1 MIQKLP
7 YLPDKPS
14 MSKKSHISLKPRFYI
29 TTTSP
34 AFRVDT
40 TTTEGVDVYP
50 LNMESCKLALTHSPI
65 HKLLINNLKKEM
77 HPKSIEKASR
87 NFILEEKVTMT
98 PRKNH
103 WSYHSQRNTCIGDS
117 FRPCVETDAL
127 PYLPSFDMLSRD
139 TSKTCFYLVPR
150 TKYDEKNFG
159 FSRHS
164 YCI

>member
-1 MIQKLP
+1 MQKLP

-14 MSKKSHISLKPRFYI
+14 MSKKSHISLKPRFYL
-29 TTTSP
+29 TTTSSS
-34 AFRVDT
+34 FRVDT

-50 LNMESCKLALTHSPI
+50 LNMESCKLTATHSPI
-65 HKLLINNLKKEM
+65 HKLLIKNLKKEM
-77 HPKSIEKASR
+77 QPKSIEKARRS
-87 NFILEEKVTMT
+87 FTLEEKETIS

-103 WSYHSQRNTCIGDS
+103 WLYHSQRNTYFGDS
-117 FRPCVETDAL
+117 FRPCVETETL